1 MDFLDGGNDY
11 RNVRLAVEPNGRVR
25 LVELPQSF
33 KADLQV
39 KIAELKEAARNFG
52 DKLRPSEAVVDAA
65 TGQRVAV
72 PKRTLNEILQDPL
85 LRVKSGEEF
94 RQRYGAEVTNNLK
107 VRTELDK
114 IEKVADKAD
123 QLKQLQ
129 TLEADVLLTRVE
141 PTKLSQI
148 TKQAQTNQDFMY
160 RCGNV
165 NETLAT
171 TPTEAAKEVDRAVG
185 KLAKVK
191 AGKYGIPDNIQVDA
205 IGKIIEV
212 EEAKFY
218 GADKIE
224 KLGKIAKSKPAIFV
238 SIEVN
243 KKVSNGY
250 VQFPKHIETIN
261 AIKSDIT
268 KVDGIAVKGVA
279 DKVKYV
285 LTLPKYEG
293 NDLLKV
299 NQAAKEMQ
307 KAWKSKLGI
316 DVEIRYSD
324 FSTTDIQQI
333 TQRLEQKGK
342 NK

>member
-1 MDFLDGGNDY
+1 MTGENGTAA
-11 RNVRLAVEPNGRVR
+11 NVRVAVEANGRVR

-107 VRTELDK
+107 VRTELGK
-114 IEKVADKAD
+114 IEQVADKAD

-171 TPTEAAKEVDRAVG
+171 NQTEAAKEVNQAVG
-185 KLAKVK
+185 RLAKGKDV
-191 AGKYGIPDNIQVDA
+191 GKYGKPDNIQVDA
-205 IGKIIEV
+205 GGKIVEV

-218 GADKIE
+218 GADKLE
-224 KLGKIAKSKPAIFV
+224 KLGKIAKLDPKVFV
-238 SIEVN
+238 TIKIN
-243 KKVSNGY
+243 KEVSNGY
-250 VQFPKHIETIN
+250 IQFPKHIKTLN
-261 AIKSDIT
+261 AIKADLT

-293 NDLLKV
+293 DDFLKV
-299 NQAAKEMQ
+299 NKAVKEMQ
-307 KAWKSKLGI
+307 AAWKSELGI
-316 DVEIRYSD
+316 DVEIRYSE